1 MEVQTL
7 AYRRTDTVSARLAD
21 NRRAILNAARE
32 LVAIGGFGSA
42 QMTEVARKAGVA
54 TGTLYRYFPSKEEL
68 CRQVFR
74 EVSAREM
81 NVLAGIAAEDRPAIE
96 RLRDVLTTF
105 AGRAVKGRRLAFA
118 LLAEPV
124 DDGITEERARF
135 RRVHAEIFA
144 GVLEDCVN
152 EGTIAPLNAQVAAAC
167 IAGAIP
173 TALIGPLAPESHKLE
188 EIGAHVVEDIVHFCL
203 SAVGATRE
211 IHNSKIVERRIS
223 A

>member
-1 MEVQTL
+1 M
-7 AYRRTDTVSARLAD
+7 AYRRTDSVSARLAD
-21 NRRAILNAARE
+21 TRRAILNAARD
-32 LVAIGGFGSA
+32 LVAEGGFAAA

-81 NVLAGIAAEDRPAIE
+81 NVLAGIAAGEGSATQ
-96 RLRDVLTTF
+96 RLNEVLRTF
-105 AGRAVKGRRLAFA
+105 AKRAVRGRRLAYA

-124 DDGITEERARF
+124 DVGLVEERARF
-135 RRVHAEIFA
+135 RRTHGEIFS
-144 GVLEDCVN
+144 GILEDGMATG
-152 EGTIAPLNAQVAAAC
+152 EFPPLDARTVAAC

-173 TALIGPLAPESHKLE
+173 TALIGPLAPESHELE
-188 EIGAHVVEDIVHFCL
+188 GNGDHVVDEIVRFCL
-203 SAVGATRE
+203 AGVLGVNEQKT
-211 IHNSKIVERRIS
+211 NSERRIS

>member
-1 MEVQTL
+1 M

-21 NRRAILNAARE
+21 NRRAILNAARD
-32 LVAIGGFGSA
+32 LVAQGGFAAA

-81 NVLAGIAAEDRPAIE
+81 NVLAGIAAENRPALD
-96 RLRDVLTTF
+96 RLHDVLTTF
-105 AGRAVKGRRLAFA
+105 ASRAVGGRRLAYA

-124 DDGITEERARF
+124 DDGLTEERTRF
-135 RRVHAEIFA
+135 RRVHGDIFA
-144 GVLEDCVN
+144 GLLEDAMA
-152 EGTIAPLNAQVAAAC
+152 EGVIAPLNARVTAAC
-167 IAGAIP
+167 ISGAIP
-173 TALIGPLAPESHKLE
+173 TALIGPLAPESHELE
-188 EIGAHVVEDIVHFCL
+188 EAGAHVVDDIVQFCL
-203 SAVGATRE
+203 AAVLGAGTKYE
-211 IHNSKIVERRIS
+211 VEQRIS

>member
-1 MEVQTL
+1 M

-21 NRRAILNAARE
+21 NRRTILNAARE
-32 LVAIGGFGSA
+32 LVAEGGFAAA

-81 NVLAGIAAEDRPAIE
+81 NVLVSIAAEDRPAAG

-105 AGRAVKGRRLAFA
+105 ATRAVRGRRLAYA

-124 DDGITEERARF
+124 DDGLTEERARF
-135 RRVHAEIFA
+135 RRMHGEIFA
-144 GVLEDCVN
+144 GLLEDGVA
-152 EGTIAPLNAQVAAAC
+152 EGTFTVINTKVAAAC

-173 TALIGPLAPESHKLE
+173 TALIGPLAPESHEMENDGERMVE
-188 EIGAHVVEDIVHFCL
+188 EIVNFCL
-203 SAVGATRE
+203 AAVQGASPQRLAE
-211 IHNSKIVERRIS
+211 QRIS

>member
-1 MEVQTL
+1 M

-21 NRRAILNAARE
+21 NRRTILNAARE
-32 LVAIGGFGSA
+32 LVAEGGFAAA

-54 TGTLYRYFPSKEEL
+54 TGTLYRYFPSKEGL

-74 EVSAREM
+74 EISAREM
-81 NVLAGIAAEDRPAIE
+81 NVLAGIAGEDRPAAD

-105 AGRAVKGRRLAFA
+105 ATRAIRGRRLAYA

-124 DDGITEERARF
+124 DEGLTEERARF
-135 RRVHAEIFA
+135 RRVHGEIFA
-144 GVLEDCVN
+144 GILEDGVA
-152 EGTIAPLNAQVAAAC
+152 EGTFTVINTKIAAAC

-173 TALIGPLAPESHKLE
+173 TALIGPLAPESHEIENDGDRMVE
-188 EIGAHVVEDIVHFCL
+188 EIVHFCL
-203 SAVGATRE
+203 AAVQGAGTKRPAE
-211 IHNSKIVERRIS
+211 QRIS

>member
-1 MEVQTL
+1 
-7 AYRRTDTVSARLAD
+7 
-21 NRRAILNAARE
+21 
-32 LVAIGGFGSA
+32 
-42 QMTEVARKAGVA
+42 MTEVARKAGVA

-81 NVLAGIAAEDRPAIE
+81 NVLASIAAEDRSAVE

-105 AGRAVKGRRLAFA
+105 ATRAVRGRRLAYA

-124 DDGITEERARF
+124 DQGLTEERGRF

-144 GVLEDCVN
+144 GILE
-152 EGTIAPLNAQVAAAC
+152 EGVAEGQFSVANPKVAAAC

-173 TALIGPLAPESHKLE
+173 TALIGPLAPESHELE
-188 EIGAHVVEDIVHFCL
+188 ADGERVVKEIVQFCL
-203 SAVGATRE
+203 SAVQGAAPKQKLE
-211 IHNSKIVERRIS
+211 QRIS

>member
-1 MEVQTL
+1 M

-32 LVAIGGFGSA
+32 LVAEGGFAAA

-81 NVLAGIAAEDRPAIE
+81 NVLAGIAAEDRPAAD

-105 AGRAVKGRRLAFA
+105 ATRAVRGRRLAYA

-124 DDGITEERARF
+124 DDGLTEERARF
-135 RRVHAEIFA
+135 RRVHGEIFA
-144 GVLEDCVN
+144 GILEDGVA
-152 EGTIAPLNAQVAAAC
+152 EGTFNVINTKIAAAC

-173 TALIGPLAPESHKLE
+173 TALIGPLAPESHEMENDGDRMVE
-188 EIGAHVVEDIVHFCL
+188 EIVHFCL
-203 SAVGATRE
+203 AAVLGAGTKRPAE
-211 IHNSKIVERRIS
+211 QRIS

>member
-1 MEVQTL
+1 M
-7 AYRRTDTVSARLAD
+7 AYRRTDSVSARLAD
-21 NRRAILNAARE
+21 NRRAILNAARD
-32 LVAIGGFGSA
+32 LVAEGGFASA

-81 NVLAGIAAEDRPAIE
+81 NVLASIAAEDRPAAD

-105 AGRAVKGRRLAFA
+105 ATRAVRGRRLAYA

-124 DDGITEERARF
+124 DQGLTEERARF
-135 RRVHAEIFA
+135 RRVHAEIFS
-144 GVLEDCVN
+144 GILEDGVA
-152 EGTIAPLNAQVAAAC
+152 EGRFSVANTKVAAAC

-173 TALIGPLAPESHKLE
+173 TALIGPLAPESHELE
-188 EIGAHVVEDIVHFCL
+188 ANGEKVVEDIVHFCL
-203 SAVGATRE
+203 SAVQGAA
-211 IHNSKIVERRIS
+211 SKQKSEQRIS

>member
-1 MEVQTL
+1 M

-32 LVAIGGFGSA
+32 LVSEGGFAAA

-81 NVLAGIAAEDRPAIE
+81 NVLAGIAAEDRPAAD

-105 AGRAVKGRRLAFA
+105 ATRAVRGRRLAYA

-124 DDGITEERARF
+124 DEGLTEERARF
-135 RRVHAEIFA
+135 RRVHGEIFA
-144 GVLEDCVN
+144 GILEDGVA
-152 EGTIAPLNAQVAAAC
+152 EGTFTVINTKVAAAC

-173 TALIGPLAPESHKLE
+173 TALIGPLAPESHEMENDGDRVIE
-188 EIGAHVVEDIVHFCL
+188 EIVHFCL
-203 SAVGATRE
+203 AAVLGANPKRLAE
-211 IHNSKIVERRIS
+211 QRIS

>member
-1 MEVQTL
+1 M

-21 NRRAILNAARE
+21 NRRAILNAARD
-32 LVAIGGFGSA
+32 LVAEGGFASA

-81 NVLAGIAAEDRPAIE
+81 NVLASIAAEDRPAAD

-105 AGRAVKGRRLAFA
+105 ATRAVRGRRLAYA

-124 DDGITEERARF
+124 DQGLTEERARF
-135 RRVHAEIFA
+135 RRVHAEIFS
-144 GVLEDCVN
+144 GILEDGVA
-152 EGTIAPLNAQVAAAC
+152 EGRFAVANAKVAAAC

-173 TALIGPLAPESHKLE
+173 TALIGPLAPESHELE
-188 EIGAHVVEDIVHFCL
+188 ANGEKVVEDIVQFCL
-203 SAVGATRE
+203 SAVQGASMKQKTE
-211 IHNSKIVERRIS
+211 QRIS

>member
-1 MEVQTL
+1 
-7 AYRRTDTVSARLAD
+7 
-21 NRRAILNAARE
+21 
-32 LVAIGGFGSA
+32 
-42 QMTEVARKAGVA
+42 MTEVARKAGVA

-81 NVLAGIAAEDRPAIE
+81 NVLASIAAEGRPAAD

-105 AGRAVKGRRLAFA
+105 ATRAVRGRRLAYA

-124 DDGITEERARF
+124 DQGLTEERGRF

-144 GVLEDCVN
+144 GLLEDGVA
-152 EGTIAPLNAQVAAAC
+152 EGRFSVANPKIAAAC

-173 TALIGPLAPESHKLE
+173 TALIGPLAPESHELEANGDRVVE
-188 EIGAHVVEDIVHFCL
+188 EIVQFCL
-203 SAVGATRE
+203 SAVQGAATQKQE
-211 IHNSKIVERRIS
+211 LEQRIS

>member
-1 MEVQTL
+1 M
-7 AYRRTDTVSARLAD
+7 AYRRTDSVAARLAD
-21 NRRAILNAARE
+21 TRRHILNAARE
-32 LVAIGGFGSA
+32 LVAEGGFAAA

-81 NVLAGIAAEDRPAIE
+81 NVLAGIAQGEGSAAE
-96 RLRDVLTTF
+96 RLESVLRTF
-105 AGRAVKGRRLAFA
+105 ASRAIRGRRLAFA

-124 DDGITEERARF
+124 DVGLAEERARF
-135 RRVHAEIFA
+135 RRTHGEIFA
-144 GVLEDCVN
+144 GILED
-152 EGTIAPLNAQVAAAC
+152 GIAAGEFPPRDVRVAAAC

-173 TALIGPLAPESHKLE
+173 TALIGPLAPESHELDEKGDKVVD
-188 EIGAHVVEDIVHFCL
+188 EIMNFCL
-203 SAVGATRE
+203 AGVGLLRARPQAKAE
-211 IHNSKIVERRIS
+211 PRIR

>member
-1 MEVQTL
+1 MEVHVL

-32 LVAIGGFGSA
+32 LIAIGGFGSA

-74 EVSAREM
+74 EVSSREM
-81 NVLAGIAAEDRPAIE
+81 NVLAGIAAEDRPALE
-96 RLRDVLTTF
+96 RLRKVLVTF
-105 AGRAVKGRRLAFA
+105 ASRAVQGRRLAFA

-124 DDGITEERARF
+124 DDGITEERGRF
-135 RRVHAEIFA
+135 RRVHGEIFA
-144 GVLEDCVN
+144 GILEDCVA
-152 EGTIAPLNAQVAAAC
+152 EGAIAPLNTKVAAAC

-173 TALIGPLAPESHKLE
+173 TALIGPLAPESHELE
-188 EIGAHVVEDIVHFCL
+188 ARGAHVVEDIVGFCL
-203 SAVGATRE
+203 AAVGAPDMPS
-211 IHNSKIVERRIS
+211 NNKIVERRIS

>member
-1 MEVQTL
+1 M

-32 LVAIGGFGSA
+32 LVAEGGFSAA

-54 TGTLYRYFPSKEEL
+54 TGTLYRYFPSKEDL

-81 NVLAGIAAEDRPAIE
+81 NVLASIAAEDRPALD

-105 AGRAVKGRRLAFA
+105 ATRAVRGRRLAYA

-135 RRVHAEIFA
+135 RRVHGEIFS
-144 GVLEDCVN
+144 GLLEDGVA
-152 EGTIAPLNAQVAAAC
+152 EGSLLPLNTKVAAAC

-173 TALIGPLAPESHKLE
+173 TALIGPLAPESHEMEADGDK
-188 EIGAHVVEDIVHFCL
+188 VVEDIVHFCL
-203 SAVGATRE
+203 SAVHATDTRK
-211 IHNSKIVERRIS
+211 NSERRVS

>member
-1 MEVQTL
+1 M

-21 NRRAILNAARE
+21 NRRAILNAARD
-32 LVAIGGFGSA
+32 LVAEGGFAAA

-81 NVLAGIAAEDRPAIE
+81 NMLAGIATGSGTATSRLE
-96 RLRDVLTTF
+96 RVLRTF
-105 AGRAVKGRRLAFA
+105 ATRAVSGRRLAYA

-124 DDGITEERARF
+124 DVGLAEERARF
-135 RRVHAEIFA
+135 RRMHGEIFT
-144 GVLEDCVN
+144 GILEDGVAAG
-152 EGTIAPLNAQVAAAC
+152 EFSPLNAKVAAAC

-173 TALIGPLAPESHKLE
+173 TALIGPLAPESHELE
-188 EIGAHVVEDIVHFCL
+188 ENGGRVVEEIMRFCL
-203 SAVGATRE
+203 AGVEGAGDKKLSEERASA
-211 IHNSKIVERRIS
+211 
-223 A
+223 

>member
-1 MEVQTL
+1 L
-7 AYRRTDTVSARLAD
+7 AYRRTDSVSARLAD
-21 NRRAILNAARE
+21 NRRAILNAARD
-32 LVAIGGFGSA
+32 LVAEGGFAAA

-81 NVLAGIAAEDRPAIE
+81 NVLAGIAASAKPATE
-96 RLRDVLTTF
+96 RLHEVLATF
-105 AGRAVKGRRLAFA
+105 ATRAVRGRRLAYA

-124 DDGITEERARF
+124 DVGLAEERARF
-135 RRVHAEIFA
+135 RRMHGEIFT
-144 GVLEDCVN
+144 GILEDGVAS
-152 EGTIAPLNAQVAAAC
+152 GAFPALDTKIAAAC

-173 TALIGPLAPESHKLE
+173 TALIGPLAPQSHELE
-188 EIGAHVVEDIVHFCL
+188 EDGERVVEEIVRFCL
-203 SAVGATRE
+203 AGVEGAGARDKT
-211 IHNSKIVERRIS
+211 ERRAS